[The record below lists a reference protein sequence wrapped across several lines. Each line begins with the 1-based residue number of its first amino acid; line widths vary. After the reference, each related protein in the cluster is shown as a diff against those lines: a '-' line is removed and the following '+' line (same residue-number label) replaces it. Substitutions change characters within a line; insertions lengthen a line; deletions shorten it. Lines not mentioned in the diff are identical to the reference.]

1 MGTQRRTGSG
11 QKAEFLNNRAGAI
24 RISFEHEVP
33 AARTALEVV
42 KERLLRPGF
51 LVALIVTVG
60 VAAVSVLTG
69 FPLPTGR
76 ATVNSPALL
85 SDAGPS
91 PSTTTARASEARAAA
106 AAEPP
111 ATEHRFLDSDDSGR
125 LAYRNGQ
132 LEEALVRFQT
142 AVERNPSDAESMNN
156 AAQVLVRLGRAGEA
170 VPLLR
175 RAIGLNGNRWA
186 YRFNLARALDQQGQ
200 LDQALEQ
207 YEVAAA
213 LFPDDYAT
221 LFNLGRTYHRQGNET
236 AAIERYR
243 RAIAL
248 NPGEPTFHFAM
259 ALSLEKQGR
268 AGDAAASY
276 ARFLE
281 LAPDSP
287 DAARVRTR
295 ITELQADEGA
305 DPATPVAEKTPIR

>member
-1 MGTQRRTGSG
+1 MGPQSRTGNRRDP
-11 QKAEFLNNRAGAI
+11 EFFNDAAGAI

-33 AARTALEVV
+33 AVRTALAVV

-91 PSTTTARASEARAAA
+91 PSTTTARASRARAAA
-106 AAEPP
+106 TAEPP
-111 ATEHRFLDSDDSGR
+111 ATELRFLDSDEAGR
-125 LAYRNGQ
+125 LAYRNGN
-132 LEEALVRFQT
+132 LDEALASFKT
-142 AVERNPSDAESMNN
+142 AYDRDPSDAESMSN
-156 AAQVLVRLGRAGEA
+156 AAQILVRQGRVEEA
-170 VPLLR
+170 VVLLR
-175 RAIGLNGNRWA
+175 RAVGVNGNRWA
-186 YRFNLARALDQQGQ
+186 YRFNLARALDQLGQ
-200 LDQALEQ
+200 LDQALEE

-248 NPGEPTFHFAM
+248 NPAEPTFHFAM

-268 AGDAAASY
+268 AADAAASY